1 MFMDMKH
8 ELLDL
13 FNGEDFKIING
24 TSSFQEFAATSRHN
38 LEQLARMGVMGEQ
51 HKSFREDQI
60 L

>member
-1 MFMDMKH
+1 MKH

-13 FNGEDFKIING
+13 YNGITDTINQY
-24 TSSFQEFAATSRHN
+24 SSSIQEFAATSRHN